1 MKLNLKDK
9 LDIVDLYKEGMPQ
22 SLIAIKYN
30 VSESTIWIL
39 TRQYREHGRSSFSE
53 KGKNIKYRPEY
64 KLEIVNR
71 ILNGESKSSIA
82 AEVKI
87 NVGQIYSWYKKYKT
101 LGYNGL
107 KQDLRGAH
115 MKKNKPIKP
124 KGNLTK
130 DEEIKYLKEKNEQL
144 EMELDLLKKLNALV
158 RQRKEPPK
166 AKK

>member
-1 MKLNLKDK
+1 
-9 LDIVDLYKEGMPQ
+9 
-22 SLIAIKYN
+22 
-30 VSESTIWIL
+30 
-39 TRQYREHGRSSFSE
+39 
-53 KGKNIKYRPEY
+53 
-64 KLEIVNR
+64 
-71 ILNGESKSSIA
+71 
-82 AEVKI
+82 
-87 NVGQIYSWYKKYKT
+87 
-101 LGYNGL
+101 
-107 KQDLRGAH
+107 